1 VTKSARLSCFPE
13 NVVTPS
19 RFPPRRAD
27 AVAKALDLDVN
38 VGICHACL
46 SFVSFALD
54 DGNPAKVRGEL
65 MRMTPWL
72 WDEGLAE
79 HALAAVRRAS
89 EHGVLDAD
97 VALADLELKGG
108 RSTTARSIVR
118 RLAADLSQRTRTEMH
133 LEALARDRLRLAP
146 PELN

>member
-1 VTKSARLSCFPE
+1 MTRS
-13 NVVTPS
+13 T
-19 RFPPRRAD
+19 FPPRRAD
-27 AVAKALDLDVN
+27 AVAKTLDLDLN

-46 SFVSFALD
+46 SVVSFALD
-54 DGNPAKVRGEL
+54 DGNPAKIRGEL
-65 MRMTPWL
+65 MHMTPWL

-79 HALAAVRRAS
+79 HALAMVRRAC
-89 EHGVLDAD
+89 ERGVLDAD

-118 RLAADLSQRTRTEMH
+118 RLAADLSRRTKNELR

>member
-1 VTKSARLSCFPE
+1 MTRS
-13 NVVTPS
+13 T
-19 RFPPRRAD
+19 FPPRRAD
-27 AVAKALDLDVN
+27 AVAKTLDLDLN

-46 SFVSFALD
+46 SVVSFALD
-54 DGNPAKVRGEL
+54 DGNPAKIRGEL
-65 MRMTPWL
+65 MHMTP
-72 WDEGLAE
+72 GCGTRASRE
-79 HALAAVRRAS
+79 HALAAVRRAC
-89 EHGVLDAD
+89 ERGVLDAD

-118 RLAADLSQRTRTEMH
+118 RLAADLSRRTKNELR